1 MYLASW
7 LLTTD
12 SIGDIRPFELE
23 RGMYPTDRLSKN
35 PKATIVVTDSVLPI
49 RIDPRFSGS
58 LSSILKDGI
67 PSALGAAGA
76 SIVTA

>member
-1 MYLASW
+1 
-7 LLTTD
+7 
-12 SIGDIRPFELE
+12 
-23 RGMYPTDRLSKN
+23 MYPTDRLSKN
-35 PKATIVVTDSVLPI
+35 PKATIVVSDSVLPI

>member
-1 MYLASW
+1 VARLRRS
-7 LLTTD
+7 TTD
-12 SIGDIRPFELE
+12 SIADIRPFELE
-23 RGMYPTDRLSKN
+23 RGTYPIDRLSKN
-35 PKATIVVTDSVLPI
+35 PKAAIVASDSVLPI

-76 SIVTA
+76 SAVTA